1 MQQEETYNV
10 LDERMKDIK
19 HIYLVLSGKGGVG
32 KSTVA
37 SQLAL
42 ALVKQG
48 KHVGLLDIDLCGP
61 SIPRLV
67 GLHGKDV
74 KKSSDG
80 WVPVYADEKKLLGV
94 MSIGFLLSDETS
106 AVVWRGPKKN
116 AMIKQF
122 LEDVCWG
129 QLDFLII
136 DTPPGTSDEHISI
149 VENLKKYNPDGAI
162 IVTTPQEVSISD
174 VRKEISF
181 CRKIKLPI
189 LGIIENMSGFVCPHC
204 AECTNVFSSEGGKLL
219 AEEQKL
225 PFLGKIPLDPSL
237 TSCCESGQSFLAAF
251 PNSSSLLAVEEIVR
265 SFTSDNKDMQD

>member
-116 AMIKQF
+116 
-122 LEDVCWG
+122 
-129 QLDFLII
+129 
-136 DTPPGTSDEHISI
+136 GT
-149 VENLKKYNPDGAI
+149 V
-162 IVTTPQEVSISD
+162 
-174 VRKEISF
+174 
-181 CRKIKLPI
+181 
-189 LGIIENMSGFVCPHC
+189 
-204 AECTNVFSSEGGKLL
+204 
-219 AEEQKL
+219 
-225 PFLGKIPLDPSL
+225 
-237 TSCCESGQSFLAAF
+237 
-251 PNSSSLLAVEEIVR
+251 
-265 SFTSDNKDMQD
+265 